1 MDKLRP
7 PVLAGYDLAI
17 EKAKHLHT
25 QRTGKPHGAVA
36 WLAGKIGVTR
46 QTIDNWSERAGFPEE
61 YVSKVAKLLDMPP
74 EVIRPETV
82 IAELPKT
89 VWEAIA
95 KITPRFL
102 IDQAIVYTTKR
113 RRHGKT

>member
-1 MDKLRP
+1 MEKLRP

-46 QTIDNWSERAGFPEE
+46 QTIDNWGKRAGFPEK
-61 YVSKVAKLLDMPP
+61 YVSKVAKVLDIP
-74 EVIRPETV
+74 PETV
-82 IAELPKT
+82 RPSVYDAIIPVLT
-89 VWEAIA
+89 WEKLS
-95 KITPRFL
+95 KITPKSILDEVVIFRR
-102 IDQAIVYTTKR
+102 KR
-113 RRHGKT
+113 RRVG